1 LDEEKVMSEYI
12 NIISQEAITA
22 VPTWLAAI
30 GGIISIGA
38 VLSTLVY
45 WAIIKDVDKVPKYFN
60 IVGTSALVFAVGWLI
75 ITSTFFDEPTGRY
88 KYEATINKEKIT
100 VAQYEEFIEEYN
112 PTIKGNIY
120 YFEGGSL
127 DE

>member
-1 LDEEKVMSEYI
+1 MPEYI

-45 WAIIKDVDKVPKYFN
+45 WAIIKDVDKVPTYLS
-60 IVGTSALVFAVGWLI
+60 IVGTSALVFAVGWVI
-75 ITSTFFDEPTGRY
+75 ITSTFFGEPTGRY

-100 VAQYEEFIEEYN
+100 VAQYEEFIEEYS